1 MALRDTRTNRYD
13 PLPPMN
19 PPSSSGDPKRILV
32 VDDEKPLR
40 DILQLTLRCEGFE
53 VMTAANG
60 NEAMELVRTMPF
72 DLVVTDIM
80 MPGKDGIETII
91 ELRAL
96 NRELKIIAMSGGQA
110 GGTVD
115 FLPLATT
122 LGVSAVLKKPFESE
136 QFINTLRAV
145 LEQDPR
151 QLTA

>member
-1 MALRDTRTNRYD
+1 MI
-13 PLPPMN
+13 PPH
-19 PPSSSGDPKRILV
+19 SSGAPKRILV

-40 DILQLTLRCEGFE
+40 DILKLTLSCEGYE
-53 VMTAANG
+53 VLTAADG
-60 NEAMELVRTMPF
+60 NEAMELARSMPF

-96 NRELKIIAMSGGQA
+96 NRELKIIAMSGGQP

-115 FLPLATT
+115 FLPLATS

-145 LEQDPR
+145 LEEDPR
-151 QLTA
+151 QLSA